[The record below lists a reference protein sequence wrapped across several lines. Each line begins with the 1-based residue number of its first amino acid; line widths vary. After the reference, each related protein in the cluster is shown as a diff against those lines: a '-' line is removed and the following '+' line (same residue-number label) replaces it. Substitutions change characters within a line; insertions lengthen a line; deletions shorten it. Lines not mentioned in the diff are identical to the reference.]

1 EEWFV
6 HFSRWIPK
14 CGWNFPTRDEVL
26 FPFHE
31 GGFAG
36 DVSPMWG
43 LTPFN
48 SHLFTFTR
56 KDGSRGAGSFKN
68 NLSASEPSSY
78 SWNEGDKFAMKT
90 VNQILGENQALRG
103 ALRVLTGET
112 NSGKRAIYI
121 SGNPAGFRLLA
132 EILQAQADSVGSGG
146 GESRYFFKLE
156 RDSGSLFFATDD

>member
-1 EEWFV
+1 M
-6 HFSRWIPK
+6 
-14 CGWNFPTRDEVL
+14 T
-26 FPFHE
+26 
-31 GGFAG
+31 
-36 DVSPMWG
+36 
-43 LTPFN
+43 
-48 SHLFTFTR
+48 
-56 KDGSRGAGSFKN
+56 GSRERGGQDLKN

-78 SWNEGDKFAMKT
+78 SWNKGDKFAMKT

-156 RDSGSLFFATDD
+156 RDSGSLFFATDDSVEVFEIHCEDHFPEKHETSAYRRKT